1 MPVVNELLDLP
12 GSGSPTARVVVTLVG
27 AGGVPVEGFTA
38 TATIVGQLAPT
49 VTAGAWTATLVGN
62 DDITPAGTVY
72 KRTVNGTGIRV
83 TDYFEVPTSGGPY
96 ELADLLTDPPA
107 SIATSTYAA
116 LAARVAALEA
126 SVLEV
131 ES

>member
-1 MPVVNELLDLP
+1 MPVVVNELLDLP

-27 AGGVPVEGFTA
+27 AGGIPVEGFTS
-38 TATIVGQLAPT
+38 TATIVGQLEPT

-62 DDITPAGTVY
+62 DDITPSGTVY

-83 TDYFEVPTSGGPY
+83 ADYFEVPAAGGPY
-96 ELADLLTDPPA
+96 DLADLLTDPPA

-126 SVLEV
+126 TAIVTE
-131 ES
+131 